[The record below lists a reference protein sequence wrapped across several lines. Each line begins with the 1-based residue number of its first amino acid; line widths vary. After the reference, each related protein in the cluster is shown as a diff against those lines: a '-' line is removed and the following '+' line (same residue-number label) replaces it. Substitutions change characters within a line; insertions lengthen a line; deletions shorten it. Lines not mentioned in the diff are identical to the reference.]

1 MWSARPSPEASGLHY
16 ILTTTQY
23 RYVLINVFVVY
34 SKWTELA
41 IFNWNM
47 GDPS

>member
-1 MWSARPSPEASGLHY
+1 MWSARPSMKSRLHY
-16 ILTTTQY
+16 ILATTQY